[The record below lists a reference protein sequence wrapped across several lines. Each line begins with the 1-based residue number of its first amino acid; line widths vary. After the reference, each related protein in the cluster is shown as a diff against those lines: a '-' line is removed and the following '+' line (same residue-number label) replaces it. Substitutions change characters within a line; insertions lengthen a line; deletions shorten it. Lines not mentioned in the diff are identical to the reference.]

1 MKLLLIE
8 DEKELALS
16 IQKYLTDKDF
26 VCEWVYNKK
35 DAIEKISIYD
45 YDCILLDLMLPDGN
59 GFDILKELK
68 HQNKTEGIIIISAN
82 ETLAT
87 RIEGF
92 EIGADDYLT
101 KPFHLS
107 ELLVRIQ
114 ALIRRRY
121 FKGSNIVSFNE
132 IHIDILSKTVK
143 VNNNKID
150 TTKKEIDLLLYLIG
164 NENRVLSK
172 SAIAEHLSGDMADML
187 DNHAVIDADRGGEAG
202 TVNISHG
209 DGVAVGTTKAEA
221 AIFEDGLSKPAAS
234 LFTAHCLTCRWH
246 IFLSALGSNARAL
259 CAAMAEFTLLNR
271 LKRFCKTC
279 SAPDPRRLFQ
289 CRACG

>member
-26 VCEWVYNKK
+26 VCEWVYDKK

-68 HQNKTEGIIIISAN
+68 HQNKAEGIIIISAK
-82 ETLAT
+82 ETLET

-92 EIGADDYLT
+92 EIGANDYLT

-114 ALIRRRY
+114 ALIRRKN
-121 FKGSNIVSFNE
+121 FNGNNIVVFNE
-132 IHIDILSKTVK
+132 ISIDILSKTVK
-143 VNNNKID
+143 VNNKPID
-150 TTKKEIDLLLYLIG
+150 ITKKEIDLLLYLIG

-187 DNHAVIDADRGGEAG
+187 DNHDFVYAHIKNLKKKLNDAG
-202 TVNISHG
+202 SG
-209 DGVAVGTTKAEA
+209 DYIKSVY
-221 AIFEDGLSKPAAS
+221 GLGYK
-234 LFTAHCLTCRWH
+234 WK
-246 IFLSALGSNARAL
+246 N
-259 CAAMAEFTLLNR
+259 E
-271 LKRFCKTC
+271 
-279 SAPDPRRLFQ
+279 
-289 CRACG
+289 